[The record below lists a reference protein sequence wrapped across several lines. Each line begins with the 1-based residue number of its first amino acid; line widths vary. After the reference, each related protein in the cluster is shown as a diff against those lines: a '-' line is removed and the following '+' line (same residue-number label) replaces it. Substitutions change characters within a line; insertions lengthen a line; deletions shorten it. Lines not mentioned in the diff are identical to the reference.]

1 MDRVIK
7 PVVYAQHGV
16 KHYWIVDPEACTLEV
31 FKLQDGNWVLLAMAS
46 DEDVVKFE
54 PFPDVPLEL
63 KYYWPDTKE
72 SD

>member
-46 DEDVVKFE
+46 DEDVV
-54 PFPDVPLEL
+54 D
-63 KYYWPDTKE
+63 
-72 SD
+72 